1 MIDIKEVLLQ
11 LFQKIFDK
19 KSSCGGVKSNII
31 SNQQLEKELNKSV
44 IRKNEKLKVYSASKG
59 NI

>member
-11 LFQKIFDK
+11 LFQKFFDK
-19 KSSCGGVKSNII
+19 KLSCGGVKSNII